1 MDDLL
6 PLNVLSRWIH
16 VGTVIVLVGG
26 SVFMRFVLLPSA
38 SQLSEDQHNRLRDL
52 VMSKWRK
59 FAGIGIGLL
68 LLSGFYNYIVVAIPQ
83 HKGDGLYA
91 GLLGIKIILAFVV
104 FFLISALTGR
114 SKRLEG
120 IRDNSAR
127 WLSITI
133 LLAAIIV
140 AISGYVKVAVKPTQ
154 SAGENNVPTQSTQN

>member
-26 SVFMRFVLLPSA
+26 SVFLRFVLLPAA
-38 SQLSEDQHNRLRDL
+38 SQLPEDQHNRLRDL

-83 HKGDGLYA
+83 HKGDGLYNA
-91 GLLGIKIILAFVV
+91 LLGIKILLAFGV

-114 SKRLEG
+114 SKRFEA
-120 IRDNSAR
+120 IRDNSSR
-127 WLSITI
+127 WLLITI

-154 SAGENNVPTQSTQN
+154 SANDNIVPTQSTEN

>member
-26 SVFMRFVLLPSA
+26 SVFMRFVLLPAA
-38 SQLSEDQHNRLRDL
+38 SQLPEDQHDRLRDL

-68 LLSGFYNYIVVAIPQ
+68 LLSGFYNYIVVAIPL
-83 HKGDGLYA
+83 HRGDGLYA

-104 FFLISALTGR
+104 FFLVSALTGR

-120 IRDNSAR
+120 IRENSSR
-127 WLSITI
+127 WLSVTI
-133 LLAAIIV
+133 ILAAIIV
-140 AISGYVKVAVKPTQ
+140 AISGYVKMRPTQ
-154 SAGENNVPTQSTQN
+154 SASDENVPVQSTQN